1 LTLDMARPDLDQPL
15 AASLLDRLLD
25 ANPDLAVDPPKAR
38 GQYLREMRDAVR
50 RDIEN
55 LLNTRQ
61 RCRGWPDGLG
71 ELQRS
76 LVNYG
81 IPDFT
86 GMDLSADERR
96 ESFRAT
102 IETVLRDYE
111 PRFASVA
118 VTMLAGSDQLDRTL
132 RFRIEALIYADPMPE
147 PIIFDSYVD
156 PATRSFAVVGA
167 G

>member
-1 LTLDMARPDLDQPL
+1 MARLDLDQPIV
-15 AASLLDRLLD
+15 ASVLDRLLD
-25 ANPDLAVDPPKAR
+25 ASPDLTVDPPKAR
-38 GQYLREMRDAVR
+38 GQYLREMRDSVR

-71 ELQRS
+71 DLEQS

-86 GMDLSADERR
+86 GTDLSADERR
-96 ESFRAT
+96 EEFRAT
-102 IETVLRDYE
+102 IETVLRNYE
-111 PRFASVA
+111 PRFASVS
-118 VTMLAGSDQLDRTL
+118 VMMLTGDRLDRTL
-132 RFRIEALIYADPMPE
+132 RFRIEALIRADPMPE
-147 PIIFDSYVD
+147 PIVFDSYVD